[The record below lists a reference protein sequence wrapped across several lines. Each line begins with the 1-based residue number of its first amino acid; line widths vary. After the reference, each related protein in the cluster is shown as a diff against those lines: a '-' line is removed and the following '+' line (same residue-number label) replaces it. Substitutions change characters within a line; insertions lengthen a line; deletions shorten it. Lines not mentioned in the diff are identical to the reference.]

1 MLEGGIFMKLNNVM
15 SKLIAAL
22 IALTCVFGCSGKKV
36 DNGPVTKKVFAETIS
51 TGLTERWKLTDSD
64 KEKTQTKNDYK
75 NYTNS
80 ELKILKELEGRKFKD
95 AKVKELYD
103 EYKSALE
110 EQYKTVIKYWGT
122 NDYDDEWTKTYNE
135 RAEVLYKINQYVK
148 IKVDNKD
155 NLEEVLN
162 TGRETK
168 NLDDIS
174 KSIQFKK
181 VKDDCGMLTYRAQ
194 VKNITDRKY
203 DNFCVEVALLDD
215 KGNVLDTESAYTE
228 NWVAGETHTFE
239 ITTDKKPTTV
249 QVRKVSSF

>member
-1 MLEGGIFMKLNNVM
+1 MKLNNVM

-135 RAEVLYKINQYVK
+135 RAKVLLSMNNERDEYERWVLEHP
-148 IKVDNKD
+148 VDGVTV
-155 NLEEVLN
+155 LESQAEDRLN
-162 TGRETK
+162 TH
-168 NLDDIS
+168 NA
-174 KSIQFKK
+174 
-181 VKDDCGMLTYRAQ
+181 Y
-194 VKNITDRKY
+194 
-203 DNFCVEVALLDD
+203 VAEYQRQLPQQC
-215 KGNVLDTESAYTE
+215 
-228 NWVAGETHTFE
+228 F
-239 ITTDKKPTTV
+239 I
-249 QVRKVSSF
+249 F